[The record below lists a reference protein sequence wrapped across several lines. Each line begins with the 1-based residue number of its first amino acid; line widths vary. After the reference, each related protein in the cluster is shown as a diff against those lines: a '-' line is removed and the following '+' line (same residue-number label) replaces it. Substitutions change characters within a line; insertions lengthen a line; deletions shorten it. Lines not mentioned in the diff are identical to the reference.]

1 MDDEGLVQDDGASA
15 RVEEPAATEE
25 NVRPSSMVLP
35 TLAMPDFAQMMNN
48 APRIPSMPMP
58 KMSIQMPAMSM
69 QMPEMQEVKM
79 PAMSMQMPEM
89 PEVKMPEIKMPEFST
104 LKMPELDFAQ
114 NEFVGDAGKAAADN
128 QAAIVAAA
136 ARSVEISA
144 EASAQVQNAIGDVFG
159 WMTRALSPKESALPC
174 GGQRVTVDDSTIQDR
189 DPRPPP
195 LKEQELPLPGDEG
208 VPVGAFERRLE
219 KPERKSKKGLPCKEG
234 GNEARISQKSST

>member
-1 MDDEGLVQDDGASA
+1 VDDEGLVQDDGASA
-15 RVEEPAATEE
+15 RVEFPDATEE
-25 NVRPSSMVLP
+25 NARPSSMVLP

-48 APRIPSMPMP
+48 APRIPSM
-58 KMSIQMPAMSM
+58 Q
-69 QMPEMQEVKM
+69 M

-104 LKMPELDFAQ
+104 LKMPELNFAQ